1 MKIPHI
7 IFVLL
12 LLLTVQAYSQTGSLK
27 GRVYDR
33 NSNEPLPFT
42 NLIIEGT
49 TIGSTSDLDGNFMFT
64 GLTPGFVKLIASS
77 VGYEKFVTEEIMVT
91 SAKTAFIDIAM
102 LSTQIQ
108 LEDVEIKASVIKRI
122 EESPV
127 SVQTLGISQIEKSPG
142 ANRDISKV
150 IQLLPGVSSSVS
162 YRNDLIVRGGGP
174 SENRFYLDG
183 IEIPNLNH
191 FATQGAS
198 GGSNG
203 IINTDFIREVDFYT
217 GAFPANKGNT
227 LSSVLDMRLIDG
239 NSDKSV
245 FKVTLG
251 ASETAFS
258 ANGPIGDKTTY
269 LFSVRRSYLK
279 FLFSAIGLPFLPT
292 FNDYT
297 LKVKTKF
304 NLKNELSVVSIGALD
319 NLKLNTGIKNPTE
332 DQKYILDYLTVN
344 NQWNYAIGGVY
355 RHYRKNSTATLVL
368 SRNMLNNVSFK
379 HENNDES
386 LPRKLDYKSQEIENK
401 IRYEE
406 SARINNWKL
415 VYGAG
420 AEYIKFN
427 VDTRQKVFI
436 VTPADTINQIQYTSD
451 LNFFKGYIFAQAS
464 KTLMNDRLTLSLGFR
479 DDMNTYSSL
488 MMTPKSFS
496 PRISAS
502 YAIAP
507 KINLNFNA
515 GRYYQLPS
523 YTILGYRNS
532 EGDLV
537 NKENDVTFISSNQIV
552 LGAEYNRTSN
562 SRLSIEGFIKFYNSY
577 PLSVNDSVSL
587 ASKGA
592 DYGVTGNEAILS
604 TGKGKAYG
612 AELFYRDNLTDWL
625 NVLLSYT
632 YVRSEFEDI
641 SGKSIPSSWDNKHIL
656 NITLLGKLKKNWTVG
671 TRGRFVGGSP
681 YTPYDLN
688 LSSLMA
694 AWDVQQQ
701 GYLDYSRYNQLRLDP
716 FYQIDVRVDKEFFF
730 ERWSLNLYLDIQN
743 LTNFQSKGPDVILPE
758 YDSQGNPVI
767 DPNDPLRY
775 QMKTVSNTSGT
786 ILPSI
791 GVIVEF

>member
-1 MKIPHI
+1 MMRQI
-7 IFVLL
+7 IIVLL
-12 LLLTVQAYSQTGSLK
+12 ILAGFQAMAQNASLK
-27 GRVYDR
+27 GRVFDK

-49 TIGSTSDLDGNFMFT
+49 SIGSTSDLDGNFIFT
-64 GLTPGFVKLIASS
+64 GLKPGFVKLIATS

-91 SAKTAFIDIAM
+91 NSKTAFIDVAM
-102 LSTQIQ
+102 MPAQIQ
-108 LEDVEIKASVIKRI
+108 LKDVEIKASVIKRI

-127 SVQTLGISQIEKSPG
+127 SVQSLGISQIEKSPG

-150 IQLLPGVSSSVS
+150 IQLLPGVASSVS

-174 SENRFYLDG
+174 AENRFYLDG

-239 NSDKSV
+239 NSDKNV
-245 FKVTLG
+245 FKATLG

-258 ANGPIGDKTTY
+258 INGPIGNKTTY
-269 LFSVRRSYLK
+269 LMSVRRSYLK

-304 NLKNELSVVSIGALD
+304 NLKNELSIVSIGAFD
-319 NLKLNTGIKNPTE
+319 VMKLNTGIQNPTE

-355 RHYRKNSTATLVL
+355 RHFRKNSTATFVL

-379 HENNDES
+379 HEDNDEN
-386 LPRKLDYKSQEIENK
+386 LPKKLDYKSQEIENK

-406 SARINNWKL
+406 SARVDKWKF

-420 AEYIKFN
+420 AEYVKFN
-427 VDTRQKVFI
+427 VDTKQKVFI
-436 VTPADTINQIQYTSD
+436 VTPFDTIQQIQYQSD

-464 KTLMNDRLTLSLGFR
+464 KTLLNDKLIVSAGFR

-488 MMTPKSFS
+488 MMTPKYIS

-502 YAIAP
+502 YAVAP
-507 KINLNFNA
+507 KIKINFNA

-532 EGDLV
+532 AGDLA
-537 NKENDVTFISSNQIV
+537 NKENDVTFISSNHIV
-552 LGAEYNRTSN
+552 LGAEFNRTSN
-562 SRLSIEGFIKFYNSY
+562 SRLSVEGFMKFYDSY

-612 AELFYRDNLTDWL
+612 AELFYRDNITSWL
-625 NVLLSYT
+625 NILLSYT
-632 YVRSEFEDI
+632 FVRSEFEDI
-641 SGKSIPSSWDNKHIL
+641 SGKYIPSSWDNKHIL
-656 NITLLGKLKKNWTVG
+656 NITLLGKLKNNWTVG
-671 TRGRFVGGSP
+671 TRGRFVGGAP
-681 YTPYDLN
+681 YTPYDQN
-688 LSSLMA
+688 ISSLIA

-701 GYLDYSRYNQLRLDP
+701 GYLDYSKYNQLRLDP
-716 FYQIDVRVDKEFFF
+716 FYQIDLRVDKEFFF
-730 ERWSLNLYLDIQN
+730 EKWSLNLYLDVQN
-743 LTNFQSKGPDVILPE
+743 LTNFKSKSPDVILPV
-758 YDSQGNPVI
+758 YDTQGNPLI

-775 QMKTVSNTSGT
+775 QMKSVSNSSGT